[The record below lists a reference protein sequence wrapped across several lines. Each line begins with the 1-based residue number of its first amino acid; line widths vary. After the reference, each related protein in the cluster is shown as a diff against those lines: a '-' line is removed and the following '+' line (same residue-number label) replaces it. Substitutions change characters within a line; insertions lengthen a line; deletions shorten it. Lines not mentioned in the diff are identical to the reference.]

1 MKKIEKLKSIETV
14 ERERERERELDLE
27 ENVGKIVEE

>member
-14 ERERERERELDLE
+14 ERERELDLE

>member
-1 MKKIEKLKSIETV
+1 MKKIKELKSIEAV
-14 ERERERERELDLE
+14 ERERERELDLE

>member
-14 ERERERERELDLE
+14 ERERERELDLE

>member
-14 ERERERERELDLE
+14 ERERERERDLE

>member
-14 ERERERERELDLE
+14 ERERERELDLE
-27 ENVGKIVEE
+27 ENVGKIVKE

>member
-1 MKKIEKLKSIETV
+1 MKKIEKLKSIEAV
-14 ERERERERELDLE
+14 ERERERERELYLE